1 MQIILRCGGWT
12 SGAHSDSAGQD
23 ETEGSFQQLDGLE
36 LYIFIYIYNRILYVD
51 KYFTYF

>member
-1 MQIILRCGGWT
+1 MQIIRCGGWT

-36 LYIFIYIYNRILYVD
+36 LYIFKYIYIYL
-51 KYFTYF
+51 